1 MSPPRATLTDRVF
14 AELRAGIL
22 AGRFRPGERLVEER
36 LSPEYGVSRVPMRE
50 AIKRL
55 AAEGLAAPAEDGR
68 GMAVVRLDPGM
79 VEELVETRAVLEG
92 LNARFAARHRD
103 ALTLQRLREA
113 LERGNAAVETA
124 GPEELAALNGEFHD
138 LLARAGATRVLPELI
153 RPLRERTN
161 LVFRLN
167 STERAAEDWREHAM
181 ILAAVVEGD
190 EELAALLAARHV
202 RRAARARQEL
212 SAAASAPAA

>member
-1 MSPPRATLTDRVF
+1 MAPPRATLSDRVF

-22 AGRFRPGERLVEER
+22 SGRFRPGERLVEEK

-55 AAEGLAAPAEDGR
+55 QAEGLATAAEDGR
-68 GMAVVRLDPGM
+68 GVMVTQLSPEA
-79 VEELVETRAVLEG
+79 VEELVEARAVLEG

-103 ALTLQRLREA
+103 AAVVQRLREVLA
-113 LERGNAAVETA
+113 RGNLATTSASAA
-124 GPEELAALNGEFHD
+124 ELAALNGEFHD
-138 LLARAGATRVLPELI
+138 LLARAGATRVLPDLI

-167 STERAAEDWREHAM
+167 STERAEEDWREHAM
-181 ILAAVVEGD
+181 ILAAVVDGD
-190 EELAALLAARHV
+190 EELAALLAARHE
-202 RRAARARQEL
+202 RRAARARMK
-212 SAAASAPAA
+212 

>member
-1 MSPPRATLTDRVF
+1 MAPPRATLTDRVF

-22 AGRFRPGERLVEER
+22 SGRFQPGERLVEEK
-36 LSPEYGVSRVPMRE
+36 LSPEFGVSRVPMRE

-55 AAEGLAAPAEDGR
+55 QAEGLASPAEDGR
-68 GMAVVRLDPGM
+68 GVAVTRLSPEA
-79 VEELVETRAVLEG
+79 VEELIEARAVLEG

-103 ALTLQRLREA
+103 PTTLARLKEV
-113 LERGNAAVETA
+113 LERGNAAATSA
-124 GPEELAALNGEFHD
+124 SPGELVALNGAFHD
-138 LLARAGATRVLPELI
+138 LLYRAGATRVLPELI
-153 RPLRERTN
+153 RPLRERSN

-167 STERAAEDWREHAM
+167 TNERAAADWQEHAM

-202 RRAARARQEL
+202 RRAAQARLTE
-212 SAAASAPAA
+212 AASTPAA

>member
-1 MSPPRATLTDRVF
+1 MAPPRAKLSDRVF

-22 AGRFRPGERLVEER
+22 SGRYRPGERLVEEK

-55 AAEGLAAPAEDGR
+55 QAEGLASAAEDGR
-68 GMAVVRLDPGM
+68 GAMVTSLSPEA
-79 VEELVETRAVLEG
+79 VEELVEARAVLEG

-103 ALTLQRLREA
+103 STMLARLREV
-113 LERGNAAVETA
+113 LERGNAAA
-124 GPEELAALNGEFHD
+124 GHAGAEELVALNGAFHD
-138 LLARAGATRVLPELI
+138 LLYRAGSTKVLPDLI

-167 STERAAEDWREHAM
+167 STERAEEDWREHAM
-181 ILAAVVEGD
+181 ILAAVVDGD

-202 RRAARARQEL
+202 RRAARARMK
-212 SAAASAPAA
+212 

>member
-1 MSPPRATLTDRVF
+1 MAAPRATLSDRVF

-22 AGRFRPGERLVEER
+22 NGRFRPGERLVEEK

-55 AAEGLAAPAEDGR
+55 QAEGLATAAEDGR
-68 GMAVVRLDPGM
+68 GAVVTQLSPEA
-79 VEELVETRAVLEG
+79 VEELVEARAVLEG

-103 ALTLQRLREA
+103 AAVVQRLREVLA
-113 LERGNAAVETA
+113 RGNIAATSA
-124 GPEELAALNGEFHD
+124 SAAELASLNGEFHD
-138 LLARAGATRVLPELI
+138 LLSRAGATRVLPDLI

-167 STERAAEDWREHAM
+167 STERAEEDWREHAM
-181 ILAAVVEGD
+181 ILAAVVDGD

-202 RRAARARQEL
+202 RRAARARMK
-212 SAAASAPAA
+212 

>member
-1 MSPPRATLTDRVF
+1 MATPRATLSDRVF

-22 AGRFRPGERLVEER
+22 SGRFRPGERLVEEK

-55 AAEGLAAPAEDGR
+55 QAEGLATAAEDGR
-68 GMAVVRLDPGM
+68 GAMVVQLSPEA
-79 VEELVETRAVLEG
+79 VEELVEARAVLEG

-103 ALTLQRLREA
+103 AAVVQRLRDV
-113 LERGNAAVETA
+113 LERGNAATA
-124 GPEELAALNGEFHD
+124 GASAAELAALNGEFHD
-138 LLARAGATRVLPELI
+138 LLARAGATRVLPDLI

-167 STERAAEDWREHAM
+167 STERAEEDWREHAM

-190 EELAALLAARHV
+190 EELAAMLAARHV
-202 RRAARARQEL
+202 RRAAKARLQ
-212 SAAASAPAA
+212 AALPA

>member
-1 MSPPRATLTDRVF
+1 MGTPRATLSDRVF

-22 AGRFRPGERLVEER
+22 SGRFQPGERLVEEK

-55 AAEGLAAPAEDGR
+55 QAEGLASAAEDGR
-68 GMAVVRLDPGM
+68 GVVVTQLSPEA
-79 VEELVETRAVLEG
+79 VEELVEARAVLEG

-103 ALTLQRLREA
+103 AVVVQRLREV
-113 LERGNAAVETA
+113 LDRGNAATA
-124 GPEELAALNGEFHD
+124 SASAAELAALNGEFHD
-138 LLARAGATRVLPELI
+138 LLSRAGATRVLPDLI

-167 STERAAEDWREHAM
+167 STERAAADWQEHAM

-202 RRAARARQEL
+202 RRAAKARL
-212 SAAASAPAA
+212 PPAISAA

>member
-1 MSPPRATLTDRVF
+1 MATPRATLSDRVF

-22 AGRFRPGERLVEER
+22 SGRFHPGERLVEEK

-55 AAEGLAAPAEDGR
+55 QAEGLATAAEDGR
-68 GMAVVRLDPGM
+68 GVMVTSLSPEA
-79 VEELVETRAVLEG
+79 VEELVEARAVLEG

-103 ALTLQRLREA
+103 AGVVQRLREVLA
-113 LERGNAAVETA
+113 RGNAAAPTA
-124 GPEELAALNGEFHD
+124 GAAELATLNGEFHD
-138 LLARAGATRVLPELI
+138 LLSRAGATSVLPDLI

-167 STERAAEDWREHAM
+167 STERAEEDWREHAM
-181 ILAAVVEGD
+181 ILAAVVDGD

-202 RRAARARQEL
+202 RRAAKARLAALRA
-212 SAAASAPAA
+212 